1 MEGSFLIFWRVVVKK
16 LFFYIRRWFLSAL
29 GENSKLE
36 KLQCKIGFYLS
47 SNAANNFCAKILSA
61 CKKTLEYSLRIKS
74 ALIFHKSLDLSRY
87 DLSKLQMHEPC
98 FWKLSHSDQKS

>member
-1 MEGSFLIFWRVVVKK
+1 MVTVGF
-16 LFFYIRRWFLSAL
+16 

-87 DLSKLQMHEPC
+87 DLSKLQMHEPS
-98 FWKLSHSDQKS
+98 FRKLSHSDQKSQILNLTGLRSGHLSTIH